1 MDVIV
6 SDGDPDKIYPPPI
19 RAEVAKRIAW
29 RPEKNYEDFFEQ
41 LEQLG
46 CGLKSARSKSKK
58 HGDRLDPR
66 RAKEILITASD
77 AAAGLTVALGVF
89 DSAMEELEELQ
100 SVAGTVRQLM
110 GGFNRW
116 DALDDARHLIVEFGE
131 LASTAVQQFRQEMGT
146 SPQRPDPVRGWA
158 WLVWCLYRQYSQSPA
173 VGRRAQADEEP
184 GRFQAVL
191 ELLAQPLGIDIKWR
205 TIERHLREEE
215 KDRKGRATEPGT

>member
-1 MDVIV
+1 MDAIA
-6 SDGDPDKIYPPPI
+6 SDGDPDRIYSHPI
-19 RAEVAKRIAW
+19 RAELAKRIAL
-29 RPEKNYEDFFEQ
+29 RPEKNCEDFFEQ

-46 CGLKSARSKSKK
+46 CGLKLARSKAKK
-58 HGDRLDPR
+58 HGDQLDPR
-66 RAKEILITASD
+66 RAKDILITASD
-77 AAAGLTVALGVF
+77 AAAGLTEALEVF

-110 GGFNRW
+110 GSFNRW

-131 LASTAVQQFRQEMGT
+131 RASTAVRRFRQEMGT

-158 WLVWCLYRQYSQSPA
+158 WLVWCLYKQYSQSPA
-173 VGRRAQADEEP
+173 IGRRAQADEEP

-191 ELLAQPLGIDIKWR
+191 ELLANPLGIDIKWR

-215 KDRKGRATEPGT
+215 NVRKGRATKPGT